1 MALEWT
7 AALATS
13 VGEIDDQHKELFTR
27 VNSLL
32 AAINLNKGRQELE
45 TVIQFLTEYVV
56 LHFGTEE
63 RYMQK
68 FGYTNF
74 VQHQAQHEQFV
85 KNFLRLKGGLVNG
98 GATPALTE
106 ELRQLAVD
114 WLLNHITFSD
124 RALGMF
130 LKQKLPADA
139 RAAEPA
145 AAQRPSVNSR
155 STTPAMFQW
164 NDALSTSVGEID
176 NQHKELIERINRLLA
191 AFARTTGR
199 EEMERIVQFLTD
211 YVVLHFGTEE
221 RYMQKFGYTNFT
233 QHKAQHELFV
243 RAFRR
248 VRDRLFADKTDP
260 QLMEDTRQLVVDWL
274 VNHIKLS
281 DRALGLFLKHK
292 L

>member
-1 MALEWT
+1 MALAWT
-7 AALATS
+7 AALSTS
-13 VGEIDDQHKELFTR
+13 IGEIDDQHKELFER
-27 VNSLL
+27 INSLL
-32 AAINLNKGRQELE
+32 AAIALNKGRQEME

-68 FGYTNF
+68 FGYTSF
-74 VQHQAQHEQFV
+74 VQHKAQHEQFV
-85 KNFLRLKGGLVNG
+85 KNFLRLKEGLMSG

-114 WLLNHITFSD
+114 WLINHITFSD

-130 LKQKLPADA
+130 LKKKLPAAAPVNA
-139 RAAEPA
+139 RAAATPA
-145 AAQRPSVNSR
+145 ANSR
-155 STTPAMFQW
+155 PAAPAALQW

-176 NQHKELIERINRLLA
+176 NQHKELFDRVNSLLA
-191 AFARTTGR
+191 AISQNRGR
-199 EEMERIVQFLTD
+199 HEMGKIIEFLTA

-221 RYMQKFGYTNFT
+221 RYMQKFGYTDFP

-243 RAFRR
+243 RTFLR
-248 VRDRLFADKTDP
+248 VRDRLLAGKTDP
-260 QLMEDTRQLVVDWL
+260 QLIEDTRQLVVDWL

-281 DRALGLFLKHK
+281 DRALGLYLKHK